1 MLVATLTTNAL
12 RARLVCVPLFIF
24 ALRTHAGDWPQF
36 LGPARNGACT
46 GSDLANSWPK
56 EGPSV
61 VWRKKIGQGFS
72 GPVVSSDKLILF
84 HRLDDREVIEC
95 LNANDGKSLWTF
107 DYPAAY
113 HDDFGFDEGPR
124 ATPTIADGRVFALGA
139 EGTLHCLEFQTGKK
153 LWRVNTGK
161 EFGAPKGFFGSACS
175 PLVEGNAVL
184 LNIGGANG
192 AGIVALDGNTGG
204 LVWKATDDEASYSSP
219 VAATLNGRRYIFFFT
234 RRGLIALNPATGSV
248 FFEFPWQPRI
258 HASVSAATPLII
270 GDLVFLSASYD
281 TGAILLRVT
290 NDRAEKVWSAGDV
303 LSNHYATSVYHDGL
317 LYGFDGR
324 QEVGPNLRCVELKTG
339 KVRWSE
345 DRFGAGTI
353 TLVGDRLLVLKES
366 GELIVAHASPGGF
379 KPTAHAQI
387 LPNGVRAYPALAG
400 GRLYARS
407 KDLLVCVDLREP
419 KKD

>member
-290 NDRAEKVWSAGDV
+290 NDHAEKVWSAGDV
-303 LSNHYATSVYHDGL
+303 LSNHYATSAYHNGFLFGL
-317 LYGFDGR
+317 HGR
-324 QEVGPNLRCVELKTG
+324 TDPGLETPTLRCVDVKTG
-339 KVRWSE
+339 TVRWKKDFMAATIILTGDDLLILSE
-345 DRFGAGTI
+345 R
-353 TLVGDRLLVLKES
+353 
-366 GELIVAHASPGGF
+366 GELIRAPASPDGF
-379 KPTAHAQI
+379 NPKARAQI
-387 LPNGVRAYPALAG
+387 LSTQVRASPALAD

-407 KDLLVCVDLREP
+407 KDTLVFVNLGN
-419 KKD
+419 